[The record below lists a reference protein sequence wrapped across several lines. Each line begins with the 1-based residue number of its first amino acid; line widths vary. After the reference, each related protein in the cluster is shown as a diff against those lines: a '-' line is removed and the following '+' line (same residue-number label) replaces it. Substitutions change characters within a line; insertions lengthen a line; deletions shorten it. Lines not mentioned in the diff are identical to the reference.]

1 MPEPHLKAILRAC
14 YEEIDLAWIRFE
26 QGRAIVSSPTLPPP
40 VLRGDG
46 FARWLWRIHRINNGV
61 VPDTAALKRSGIEPS
76 TLRRYGS
83 LLTAAQYFLRHHGPF
98 YLAIAIQTA
107 ANPDLCGA
115 LPATA
120 SYRIPSTSIA

>member
-1 MPEPHLKAILRAC
+1 LPEPHLKAILRAC

-26 QGRAIVSSPTLPPP
+26 QGRAIGSSPTLPPP

-76 TLRRYGS
+76 TLRRYG
-83 LLTAAQYFLRHHGPF
+83 
-98 YLAIAIQTA
+98 
-107 ANPDLCGA
+107 GA
-115 LPATA
+115 
-120 SYRIPSTSIA
+120 